1 MATVGN
7 TDNNRN
13 IMFHDWRMTMSKAKK
28 DKKDEKPMPG
38 KPGKKGC

>member
-13 IMFHDWRMTMSKAKK
+13 TMFYDWRITMNKAKK